1 MVFVVDGCSSSSS
14 VSAVCVCVGEAA
26 VVSGLGAAAGVA
38 VVVVDGSEG
47 VRAPR
52 RGEVTVRGMRRIVGA
67 TVSTGAR

>member
-14 VSAVCVCVGEAA
+14 VFSSVCVGEAA
-26 VVSGLGAAAGVA
+26 VASGLGAAAGVA

-52 RGEVTVRGMRRIVGA
+52 
-67 TVSTGAR
+67 